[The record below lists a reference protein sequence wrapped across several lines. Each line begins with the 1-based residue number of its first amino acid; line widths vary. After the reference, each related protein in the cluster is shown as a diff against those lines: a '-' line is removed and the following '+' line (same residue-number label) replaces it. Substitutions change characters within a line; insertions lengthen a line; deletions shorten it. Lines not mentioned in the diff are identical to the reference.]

1 MPTTPTP
8 HSEHVRR
15 RRLEKS
21 KQRFDSASQAAHPT
35 GTTRRGPIVSRPR
48 TTGSGVRPAVRAR
61 ESGWALPRL
70 ELPTIN
76 PTWRMA
82 SFSMVLLLGTLLI
95 RLLTDPALF
104 VDGINLGGAA
114 LVPGEEIYAESGV
127 ARQHIFWVN
136 PVEVQEKVAAIP
148 GIASAT
154 VEVKWPNTV
163 TLIVVERIPVV
174 TWVEGD
180 QQWWVDAA
188 GQRFKARGTLPG
200 LLPITLDDPG
210 KTYEQIPVAA
220 IEGALQ
226 LKALR
231 PNIEMLHYD
240 AAHGLSYQ
248 DGRNWRGYFGVG
260 AEMAQ
265 KLAVYETLVDNLLS
279 RGIHPL
285 VISVEDLKTPYYRQ

>member
-1 MPTTPTP
+1 MTTTTKPTP
-8 HSEHVRR
+8 HSELVRR

-21 KQRFDSASQAAHPT
+21 KQRFDAASQAANPA
-35 GTTRRGPIVSRPR
+35 RRGTIVSRPR
-48 TTGSGVRPAVRAR
+48 VTGSAFLPRSRAG
-61 ESGWALPRL
+61 GWAMPRL
-70 ELPTIN
+70 ELPRIH

-82 SFSMVLLLGTLLI
+82 SFSMVLLLGALLI

-136 PVEVQEKVAAIP
+136 PVDVHAKVAAVP
-148 GIASAT
+148 GIASAH
-154 VEVKWPNTV
+154 VEVKWPNVV
-163 TLIVVERIPVV
+163 TIIVVERIPVI

-180 QQWWVDAA
+180 KQWWVDAA
-188 GQRFKARGTLPG
+188 GQRFKARGALPG
-200 LLPITLDDPG
+200 LLPITLDEPG

-231 PNIEMLHYD
+231 PNIELLHYD
-240 AAHGLSYQ
+240 STHGLSYQ

-260 AEMAQ
+260 ADMAQ

-279 RGIHPL
+279 RGIHPML
-285 VISVEDLKTPYYRQ
+285 ISVEDLKTPYYRQ